1 MGGEGRPWE
10 HHEEGLDLSLKE
22 PNRLPG
28 EDDIKQRPH
37 GWVDISSAK

>member
-28 EDDIKQRPH
+28 EDDIKAETPWMGRH
-37 GWVDISSAK
+37 